1 MNRAISITVV
11 NHPLPRTYQQL
22 QINNT
27 ISGFFGSFIFTLAL
41 AFKFASIISFIVKE
55 REDRSKHQQL
65 VSGMRVSAYWIANFV
80 YDFIL
85 YLIIAIIA
93 CGLCS
98 ALQVSSFT
106 SGTAFAATCLLFLFY
121 GLSYISCTYVF
132 AFLFKEYGNAQAGYY
147 FLTFITG
154 GMLPILTF
162 LLRFLGSGSN
172 PAGRG
177 LAWLFRLY
185 PAFAFGEG
193 LLNLGSGTL
202 YGTYENNGVK
212 LEPLAL

>member
-1 MNRAISITVV
+1 M
-11 NHPLPRTYQQL
+11 
-22 QINNT
+22 
-27 ISGFFGSFIFTLAL
+27 
-41 AFKFASIISFIVKE
+41 
-55 REDRSKHQQL
+55 
-65 VSGMRVSAYWIANFV
+65 
-80 YDFIL
+80 
-85 YLIIAIIA
+85 
-93 CGLCS
+93 
-98 ALQVSSFT
+98 
-106 SGTAFAATCLLFLFY
+106 LFLFY

-147 FLTFITG
+147 FLTFIIG

-177 LAWLFRLY
+177 LAWFLRLY
-185 PAFAFGEG
+185 PSFAFGEG